1 MTGTNDNRKD
11 FQQMLSDSEKTK
23 EWEICLVY
31 ALDRFGR
38 NSIEQAINKY
48 KSLYVP

>member
-23 EWEICLVY
+23 ECEICLVY

-48 KSLYVP
+48 KFLYVP